1 MAIATITPVYAA
13 LLALLFV
20 FLSLRTISYRR
31 RFSVAIGSGE
41 QALLARASRA
51 HGNFAEYVP
60 LALLLIFFIETGAA
74 IPLLVHAL
82 CLLLLA
88 GRLIHAYGISQE
100 KENLRFR
107 VTGMVMTFV
116 TIVIAAI
123 ALISIT
129 ILR

>member
-123 ALISIT
+123 ALISIA

>member
-1 MAIATITPVYAA
+1 MAIATITPAYAA

-20 FLSLRTISYRR
+20 FLSLRTIRYRR

-41 QALLARASRA
+41 HALLARASRA

-74 IPLLVHAL
+74 MPLLVHAL

-107 VTGMVMTFV
+107 VTGMVMTFS
-116 TIVIAAI
+116 TIVIAAT
-123 ALISIT
+123 ALVAIT
-129 ILR
+129 IMR

>member
-1 MAIATITPVYAA
+1 MITPVYAA

-20 FLSLRTISYRR
+20 LLSFRTIRYRR
-31 RFSVAIGSGE
+31 QFSVAIGSGD

-60 LALLLIFFIETGAA
+60 LALLLIWFIETGAA
-74 IPLLVHAL
+74 MPMLVHAL

-100 KENLRFR
+100 KENLQFR
-107 VTGMVMTFV
+107 VTGMTMTFS
-116 TIVIAAI
+116 TIVIAAV
-123 ALISIT
+123 ALIAIA